1 MSKIKTW
8 RDRLNP
14 VQRPLRVPEHAV
26 YQALQAEIADLRKA
40 LDCFQSPQDDQK
52 KVQTFSDSDLVNACY
67 SFRHDFGLL
76 SEEDRKTLMFQ
87 AKEWA
92 RAFGMTNTPPP
103 ANSKE

>member
-8 RDRLNP
+8 RERLDP
-14 VQRPLRVPEHAV
+14 EKRPLRVPEHAV
-26 YQALQAEIADLRKA
+26 YQALQSEIADLRKA
-40 LDCFQSPQDDQK
+40 LDAFKNPQSDQK
-52 KVQTFSDSDLVNACY
+52 HDQNISEIYLVNACY

-92 RAFGMTNTPPP
+92 RAFGIS
-103 ANSKE
+103 AG